1 MSIKIRKE
9 DGSFV
14 TLPNIKGETGETGP
28 QGIQGISG
36 ENGATFMPSV
46 DENGNISWSNDKG
59 LNNPSTVNIKGPKGD
74 TGPVGDIHITT
85 GTEYETGRIIDNKTE
100 YAIRIDCGSLLSSDT
115 KTIQTSIPNTY
126 TITDY
131 YGIGYWNMI
140 NIIPILLPHLGGS
153 IPSIGTMSAIYLNVS
168 YLTGN
173 YRIHI
178 TTTNELANLITSSF
192 VTICYTKNEEV

>member
-14 TLPNIKGETGETGP
+14 TLPNIKGETGEIGP
-28 QGIQGISG
+28 QGISG
-36 ENGATFMPSV
+36 ENGATFIPSV

-74 TGPVGDIHITT
+74 TGATGGDIHITT
-85 GTEYETGRIIDNKTE
+85 GTEYETGRIIDSKTE